1 METSKHRA
9 LTRWQ
14 NQILKVQKT
23 WKVRI
28 KLGQTTLIELSIWM
42 DLYEKKKKSSLSLVS
57 MLSCGKHSIP
67 WFQRQVWMP
76 SASANKSQNSKA
88 GHSEGE
94 ALSIGKDVQN
104 YLGTL
109 RDRQRTKHFSAIYME
124 RNRQPYFCSGIS
136 SHLLFTFQLFRLQYW
151 VFSAQS
157 KLTPKQVCH
166 VKRTKQRP
174 CVWSCH

>member
-14 NQILKVQKT
+14 NQALNVQKT
-23 WKVRI
+23 LKVRI
-28 KLGQTTLIELSIWM
+28 KLGQITLIELSIWM
-42 DLYEKKKKSSLSLVS
+42 DLYEKKKSSLSSVS
-57 MLSCGKHSIP
+57 LLSCGKHSIP
-67 WFQRQVWMP
+67 WFQLQVWMP
-76 SASANKSQNSKA
+76 SPSANKSQNFKA

-109 RDRQRTKHFSAIYME
+109 WDRQRTKHFSAIYME

-157 KLTPKQVCH
+157 KVTPEQVCH
-166 VKRTKQRP
+166 VKWTKQRP